1 MRVTMKFNDDI
12 EQMLGELSDKERAQF
27 EKEMSSLFK
36 DNMDSFLEMSKNSI
50 TVLMSDY
57 KVDDVKALCK
67 AHDIKGYSNLNKDE
81 LLQHFIESL
90 VDETY
95 FKQEV
100 AKMTKAQQLA
110 LVMTA
115 EMNERFDAIVTPVQF
130 DDTFLMFSIDEGHG
144 YYSLHL
150 PDEVS
155 DKVRQYIQQD
165 EHLRQMTLAY
175 QLLVA
180 SSNLYGLFSYTQL
193 QNVYRHYLGVAYSL
207 VDIQNWLKRVEYVN
221 PEMTSFRVV
230 NGLIASKGLQFEE
243 AEYPYFL
250 KEAKYYMPETI
261 DAFLTYEDNVYGI
274 DDETEMNFMAW
285 VEENTLKHNQS
296 NVNAIELS
304 VELLTMMKHAAS
316 FDMIQS
322 ILNSLVDDGVLRQ
335 RVKQTGK
342 NVVKPIFMNMR
353 SWMYHGYTVEEYI
366 DLMNQ
371 NERHQFSN
379 VIDFNQHRK

>member
-1 MRVTMKFNDDI
+1 MKFNDDI

-144 YYSLHL
+144 YYRLHL

-165 EHLRQMTLAY
+165 EYLRQMTLAY

-230 NGLIASKGLQFEE
+230 NGLITSKGLQFEE

>member
-1 MRVTMKFNDDI
+1 MKFNDDI

-130 DDTFLMFSIDEGHG
+130 NDTFLIFSIDEGHG

-221 PEMTSFRVV
+221 PEMISFRVV

-250 KEAKYYMPETI
+250 KEAKYYMPETM
-261 DAFLTYEDNVYGI
+261 DEFLTYEDNVYGI

-322 ILNSLVDDGVLRQ
+322 ILNALVDDGILRQ

>member
-1 MRVTMKFNDDI
+1 MKFNDDI

-130 DDTFLMFSIDEGHG
+130 NDTFLIFSIDEGHG

-221 PEMTSFRVV
+221 PEMISFRVV

-250 KEAKYYMPETI
+250 KEAKYYMPETM
-261 DAFLTYEDNVYGI
+261 DEFLTYEDNVYGI

-322 ILNSLVDDGVLRQ
+322 ILNALVDDGILRQ

-366 DLMNQ
+366 GLMNQ

>member
-1 MRVTMKFNDDI
+1 MKFNDDI